1 MSYNVTLSTYREYI
15 DLQDMSGSSN
25 ALPASEGAMYYSS
38 GSLVVQ
44 APLKVDGKI
53 TNVTDPAAAQD
64 AATKAYVD
72 AQVTAQDLDFS
83 TDSGGVGSVDLDS
96 QTMAF
101 AGASGLDVTHSGQTI
116 TYAID
121 INEVSAETGVQDAD
135 ALLIYDDS
143 AGASKKMTRANL
155 LGSAA
160 AAFSNGLTSTT
171 ISGSGAANL
180 ASLHCDSVNLD
191 GGNIDGVTIGAAS
204 AAAGTFTSLVA
215 GGNVD
220 LGDATTDTITATGR
234 FDSDL
239 VPSSDSARDLGT
251 SALQWKDIHADAG
264 YIDAMTVTGT
274 STLGAVTATTV
285 SGSGAAQFQSVHA
298 DSVNL
303 DGGNIDGTIIGAA
316 SAAASNFTTVSGT
329 VGSFSSMQ
337 VNTTIGVAGDTDLL
351 ALESGMLTVNGE
363 ISGSDAADFKSLHCD
378 SVNLDGGFIDGT
390 DIGVSSAASGKFTS
404 LQASLNLAVTGNV
417 NFGNAS
423 APGSDVAT
431 ITSQLSCS
439 SGAKFSGAEV
449 CIESSLVVEGAA
461 EFDGNITLGNATSDT
476 ITATARFASD
486 LVPSSD
492 NARDLGASGLEWK
505 DLYLDGIA
513 YIDEGRIDTL
523 KVSSLTDNRLV
534 FAGSNG
540 VLEDSTNLTY
550 DGSTLDIAAA
560 VSVDGDITL
569 DNDHDVKARSF
580 ITYSDAALKTNV
592 ETVTNA
598 MDMIQGLRGVSYDL
612 KEGGKR
618 EFGFIAQEVN
628 TVVPEVVSTKNN
640 MMGIDYTRITS
651 LLVEAVKTQQAQIE
665 ALKNKLDK

>member
-204 AAAGTFTSLVA
+204 AAAAS
-215 GGNVD
+215 
-220 LGDATTDTITATGR
+220 
-234 FDSDL
+234 
-239 VPSSDSARDLGT
+239 
-251 SALQWKDIHADAG
+251 
-264 YIDAMTVTGT
+264 
-274 STLGAVTATTV
+274 
-285 SGSGAAQFQSVHA
+285 
-298 DSVNL
+298 
-303 DGGNIDGTIIGAA
+303 AA
-316 SAAASNFTTVSGT
+316 SA
-329 VGSFSSMQ
+329 
-337 VNTTIGVAGDTDLL
+337 
-351 ALESGMLTVNGE
+351 
-363 ISGSDAADFKSLHCD
+363 
-378 SVNLDGGFIDGT
+378 
-390 DIGVSSAASGKFTS
+390 SSAAAAPTS
-404 LQASLNLAVTGNV
+404 ASS
-417 NFGNAS
+417 S
-423 APGSDVAT
+423 AIP
-431 ITSQLSCS
+431 
-439 SGAKFSGAEV
+439 
-449 CIESSLVVEGAA
+449 
-461 EFDGNITLGNATSDT
+461 
-476 ITATARFASD
+476 
-486 LVPSSD
+486 
-492 NARDLGASGLEWK
+492 
-505 DLYLDGIA
+505 
-513 YIDEGRIDTL
+513 
-523 KVSSLTDNRLV
+523 
-534 FAGSNG
+534 
-540 VLEDSTNLTY
+540 
-550 DGSTLDIAAA
+550 IAAA
-560 VSVDGDITL
+560 
-569 DNDHDVKARSF
+569 
-580 ITYSDAALKTNV
+580 AAASTP
-592 ETVTNA
+592 TP
-598 MDMIQGLRGVSYDL
+598 
-612 KEGGKR
+612 EGGP
-618 EFGFIAQEVN
+618 I
-628 TVVPEVVSTKNN
+628 P
-640 MMGIDYTRITS
+640 
-651 LLVEAVKTQQAQIE
+651 
-665 ALKNKLDK
+665 